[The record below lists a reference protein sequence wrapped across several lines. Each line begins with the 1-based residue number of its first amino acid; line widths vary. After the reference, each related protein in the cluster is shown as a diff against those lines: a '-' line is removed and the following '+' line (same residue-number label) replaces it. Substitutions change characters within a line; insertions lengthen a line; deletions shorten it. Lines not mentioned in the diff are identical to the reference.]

1 MLSSRRSC
9 SKLSRNQL
17 ATLGLLLISLCCFIA
32 AEASPIQ
39 TSPLLRQLQN
49 TDNEADE
56 GIIDEKDEAAVM
68 EDDNLE
74 QEYQFDDTSL
84 MEDHFDSKDFPD
96 KATFNVPDDAPDD
109 MMYALGGGGDMGTD
123 KGDKV
128 PDVVYDDFGMDLG
141 PKDTLPKDYDDTP
154 VNPQPEPVEKVP
166 EVVYDDFDAIAPG
179 DPKKP
184 YDDTPVNPQPEP
196 VEKVPAVVYDDFD
209 AIAPGDPKKPY
220 DDTPVNP
227 QPELPEGEVESDAA
241 NGNGMTEEVDVEE
254 KAKEL
259 LQEAEE
265 EEEEDTTLSSSTKAV
280 PLKTY
285 SADKQK
291 KWVAHGAIGVTI
303 FGLLVPSAISSAFFR
318 DLIPGYWIYIHVIL
332 NVTTFAMTFFTVG
345 IAFATMNGMGDAS
358 EGHMKEVHHII
369 GLLLLLLVSFQTANG
384 FLRPPRE
391 FITDDVTD
399 HTPGAIH
406 RSQTKSLTTRTL
418 WYLSHAGCG
427 LLIFALGT
435 YQVHSG
441 MGLFSKRFGTTDW
454 GSVYLGYIFLVITV
468 VIGGKI
474 WVKLRERKSKR
485 LSFEMQMGGEGFNYG
500 DDNSSDTMS
509 FRPV

>member
-1 MLSSRRSC
+1 MLSRRSHH
-9 SKLSRNQL
+9 SSSRIQL
-17 ATLGLLLISLCCFIA
+17 AALGLLILCIFVTA
-32 AEASPIQ
+32 LSSPAEDYFRMQ
-39 TSPLLRQLQN
+39 TSPQLIRQLQN
-49 TDNEADE
+49 TEEADE
-56 GIIDEKDEAAVM
+56 GFIDKKDEVIAM
-68 EDDNLE
+68 EDDHLDE
-74 QEYQFDDTSL
+74 EYQFDDPSL
-84 MEDHFDSKDFPD
+84 LEDHFDSQDFPD
-96 KATFNVPDDAPDD
+96 KADYNVPANAPDD
-109 MMYALGGGGDMGTD
+109 MMYALGGV

-141 PKDTLPKDYDDTP
+141 AKDLPKDYDDTP
-154 VNPQPEPVEKVP
+154 VNPLPEDPVEKVP
-166 EVVYDDFDAIAPG
+166 DIVYDGIDAIAPG
-179 DPKKP
+179 DPKRP
-184 YDDTPVNPQPEP
+184 YDDTPVNSM
-196 VEKVPAVVYDDFD
+196 
-209 AIAPGDPKKPY
+209 
-220 DDTPVNP
+220 
-227 QPELPEGEVESDAA
+227 PELPEGEVESD
-241 NGNGMTEEVDVEE
+241 GTGMIEEVDVEE

-265 EEEEDTTLSSSTKAV
+265 EEEEGTTLSSSTKAV
-280 PLKTY
+280 PIKKY

-291 KWVAHGAIGVTI
+291 KWVAHGAIGVII

-318 DLIPGYWIYIHVIL
+318 DLIPGYWIYIHVVL
-332 NVTTFAMTFFTVG
+332 NVTTFAMTFFSVG

-358 EGHMKEVHHII
+358 EGHMKEVHHIV

-391 FITDDVTD
+391 FITDDLND

-406 RSQTKSLTTRTL
+406 RSQMKSLTTRTL

-454 GSVYLGYIFLVITV
+454 GSVYLGYIFSVIIV
-468 VIGGKI
+468 IIGGKI
-474 WVKLRERKSKR
+474 WLKVRERRSKQ

-500 DDNSSDTMS
+500 DDNSSDLGSLS

>member
-1 MLSSRRSC
+1 MMLSSRRSRI
-9 SKLSRNQL
+9 KLSRNQL
-17 ATLGLLLISLCCFIA
+17 ATLGLLIISLCCFVA

-56 GIIDEKDEAAVM
+56 GVIDEKDEAAVM

-141 PKDTLPKDYDDTP
+141 PPKDLPKDYDDTP

-166 EVVYDDFDAIAPG
+166 E
-179 DPKKP
+179 
-184 YDDTPVNPQPEP
+184 
-196 VEKVPAVVYDDFD
+196 VVYDDFD

-265 EEEEDTTLSSSTKAV
+265 EEEEDMAEDTTLSSSTKAV

-285 SADKQK
+285 SADAQK

-358 EGHMKEVHHII
+358 EGHMKEVHHIV

-391 FITDDVTD
+391 FITDDLTD

-468 VIGGKI
+468 VIGGKS